1 MISFFEMPTLLF
13 PLTPSILVAFPL
25 QAHEGRLNRASLR
38 LEGSRQH
45 SAGSRIHLDLQALS
59 DSGSQSE
66 DKRDYSLF
74 PGQIVA
80 VEGINSS
87 GRTILASRL
96 IEGVPPPSEKHQA
109 RELLDYHHGSER
121 QDGKPLSI
129 VTLCG
134 PFTTRDNL
142 NYDPLQDIVYSIS
155 RDKPD
160 VVIMCGPFVDAR
172 QPLVKGGEP
181 TISDEN
187 GNERKVTYE
196 ELFSHN
202 VSQLLEEMYQNDPT
216 MKTQFVLVP
225 SVEDAFVDS
234 VYPQPPFVKERQ
246 HEFADLG
253 LDFVESAGRENE
265 KNRRNRVHCVSNPC
279 TLKINE
285 LTIGVTSSDV
295 LFHISSDECN
305 ANLPPGTRMT
315 RIAQHLI
322 QQRSY
327 YPLFPAVKGAS
338 LDLAKANQWEMPCQ
352 PDILIVPSKLA
363 SFAKPVLE
371 RTIVVNPGE
380 LTKNTTGGTYA
391 TIDVHPMKRDT
402 LEDAA
407 EADMEMY
414 SGIQDR
420 VRVDIKR
427 I

>member
-1 MISFFEMPTLLF
+1 M
-13 PLTPSILVAFPL
+13 
-25 QAHEGRLNRASLR
+25 QA
-38 LEGSRQH
+38 
-45 SAGSRIHLDLQALS
+45 
-59 DSGSQSE
+59 
-66 DKRDYSLF
+66 
-74 PGQIVA
+74 
-80 VEGINSS
+80 
-87 GRTILASRL
+87 TRL
-96 IEGVPPPSEKHQA
+96 IEGVPPQSEKHRA
-109 RELLDYHHGSER
+109 RDLLDCQYGAEK

-129 VTLCG
+129 VTICG
-134 PFTTRDNL
+134 PFTTKDNL
-142 NYDPLQDIVYSIS
+142 NYDPLQDIVYKIS
-155 RDKPD
+155 TDKPD
-160 VVIMCGPFVDAR
+160 VVIMCGPFVDGR
-172 QPLVKGGEP
+172 QPLLQGGEP
-181 TISDEN
+181 TIVDDN
-187 GNERKVTYE
+187 GNEKKSTYE
-196 ELFSHN
+196 EIFCEK
-202 VSQLLEEMYQNDPT
+202 VSLLLEEMYGNDPT
-216 MKTQFVLVP
+216 VKTQFVLVP

-234 VYPQPPFVKERQ
+234 VYPQPPFVENTTKRNHI
-246 HEFADLG
+246 HEFGDLG
-253 LDFVESAGRENE
+253 LHYVESAGRENE
-265 KNRRNRVHCVSNPC
+265 KKRSNRVHCVSNPC

-327 YPLFPAVKGAS
+327 YPLFPAAKGAS

-363 SFAKPVLE
+363 SFAKPVLD

-391 TIDVHPMKRDT
+391 TIDVHPMKRET
-402 LEDAA
+402 LEDAV
-407 EADMEMY
+407 EADMEMF